1 MNGAALGAKIHE
13 VRRMRHITSDKLA
26 ELCGVGPVHIR
37 KIESGA
43 KVPSIYLFV
52 RICNVLHISPDYLL
66 RDSLEDVPEGSNP
79 APPQ

>member
-1 MNGAALGAKIHE
+1 MNGVALGAKIHE
-13 VRRMRHITSDKLA
+13 VRRLRHITSDKLA

-52 RICNVLHISPDYLL
+52 RICNVLHVSPDYLL
-66 RDSLEDVPEGSNP
+66 RDSLEDTLDGSDSKP
-79 APPQ
+79 HQ